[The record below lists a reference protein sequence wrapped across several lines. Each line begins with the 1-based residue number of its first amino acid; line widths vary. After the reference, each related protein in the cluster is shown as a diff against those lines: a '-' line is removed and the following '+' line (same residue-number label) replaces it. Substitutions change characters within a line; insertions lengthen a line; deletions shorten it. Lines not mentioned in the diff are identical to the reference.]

1 VINRTADD
9 PARRSSGPLSTIIAA
24 LLLSAFV
31 SACAGTN
38 TASSAQPQ
46 STAGAAAV
54 AQAPAT
60 APAAPAANPGA
71 GASDRRGRVIASTD
85 SNSPPE
91 PEHLVGVGSE
101 TVITVHGKVVAVDR
115 KKKLVTLEGPNGK
128 QITIHVYNPYNL
140 AAAKP
145 GARFVAKFYEMVTV
159 HRKRPGAAEPSASV
173 AQGVFTATP
182 GQTPGTVAA
191 TRIRLTVVVDSID
204 RDTGTVSIKGPDGKV
219 DTVSVANPANLK
231 HIKVGDE
238 IVITWTNAVAIALE
252 KESVS

>member
-1 VINRTADD
+1 M
-9 PARRSSGPLSTIIAA
+9 IAV
-24 LLLSAFV
+24 LLLSASV
-31 SACAGTN
+31 SACAGAN
-38 TASSAQPQ
+38 MASSAQPQ
-46 STAGAAAV
+46 SPAGAAAV
-54 AQAPAT
+54 ARASAILPPAPV
-60 APAAPAANPGA
+60 ANPGA
-71 GASDRRGRVIASTD
+71 GASDQGRVIASID

-91 PEHLVGVGSE
+91 HEHLVGIGSE

-128 QITIHVYNPYNL
+128 QVTIHVYNPYNL

-159 HRKRPGAAEPSASV
+159 HKKRPGEAEPSASV
-173 AQGVFTATP
+173 AQGIMSAAP
-182 GQTPGTVAA
+182 GQTPGAVAA

-204 RDTGTVSIKGPDGKV
+204 RDTGTVSIKGPDGKI

-231 HIKVGDE
+231 RIKVGDE

-252 KESVS
+252 KESVG